1 MNQSFDPSQTGNF
14 VRYEIVITAEEA
26 RVGTRKT
33 LSRQGTRLEV
43 NIPAGVLTGST
54 VKLSNALQ
62 VTDGRPGDILIK
74 IKVGEGKKVPAG
86 ATAGVIEI
94 SDGDFEQEVSK
105 SSLPVLVDFW
115 APWCAPCRMIA
126 PMTEKLAKEYQGQL
140 KFCKL
145 NVDENPRMASKF
157 QVMSI
162 PMLLFFKD
170 GNVIEQSIGAVPESQ
185 LRSKVESVL
194 RKR

>member
-1 MNQSFDPSQTGNF
+1 MNQSFDQSQTGNF

-62 VTDGRPGDILIK
+62 VTDGRPGDVLIK
-74 IKVGEGKKVPAG
+74 IKVGEEKKVP
-86 ATAGVIEI
+86 AGVIEI
-94 SDGDFEQEVSK
+94 SDGNFEQEVSK

-115 APWCAPCRMIA
+115 APWCAPCRMIV

-145 NVDENPRMASKF
+145 NVDENPRMASKY

-170 GNVIEQSIGAVPESQ
+170 GNVIEQSVGAVPESR

-194 RKR
+194 RKQ